1 MAAPRVRW
9 SKMYQ
14 LSYYAG
20 SQRGAEHKVHIRFSI
35 SASDSAS
42 SNGDCSSRRVSKV
55 VQREL

>member
-1 MAAPRVRW
+1 
-9 SKMYQ
+9 MYQ